1 MELSEPVQSGLQIL
15 ADPGSF
21 SLRAFQA
28 LLQAAFRSL
37 LTGQAEEAV
46 FDYPDLENID
56 PAILKYCHAATT
68 TCIIEAGKQKADQS
82 IISTYLEDC
91 KLDRERIEKFCTEY
105 QKHKDTLEIILG
117 RYVQGSYSDHP
128 TCKCILKII
137 NVFTSYLIGV
147 TIHKTT
153 INTLFLLFFVTCK
166 TSTVLWFN
174 ISQPNRYSLCFQ
186 YRQMST
192 TYNGCSLAFG
202 ISNQGNLNKMCIHFF
217 FFFFFLC
224 KTYFFL
230 SVLPL

>member
-28 LLQAAFRSL
+28 LLQAAFQSL
-37 LTGQAEEAV
+37 LNGQAEEAV

-91 KLDRERIEKFCTEY
+91 KLGRERIEKFCTEY

-117 RYVQGSYSDHP
+117 SIGRCPLHITDVCWRLEYQIKNNDSRSHQDINFSCSMEQLQDLVG
-128 TCKCILKII
+128 KLKDAAK
-137 NVFTSYLIGV
+137 SLER
-147 TIHKTT
+147 TT
-153 INTLFLLFFVTCK
+153 QL
-166 TSTVLWFN
+166 
-174 ISQPNRYSLCFQ
+174 
-186 YRQMST
+186 
-192 TYNGCSLAFG
+192 
-202 ISNQGNLNKMCIHFF
+202 
-217 FFFFFLC
+217 
-224 KTYFFL
+224 
-230 SVLPL
+230 